1 MTFPN
6 MKESGLYGRSL
17 FAYLQKEKRPNPCT
31 GLVALGCH
39 AVICK
44 QRTV

>member
-17 FAYLQKEKRPNPCT
+17 FAYLQKEKSGKTPV
-31 GLVALGCH
+31 L
-39 AVICK
+39 I
-44 QRTV
+44 